1 MNYYFL
7 LYFTLLISLLG
18 IIGWLVSEAKYEGR
32 YSKLINRITFV
43 FPFFALYAWFRL
55 NLDFG
60 IVLVFLT
67 FGSLLIWLL
76 AKYLSIPRASKESRS
91 FFIIILVITI
101 FRSFLYEPFQIP
113 SSSMFPGL
121 KIGDFLLVEK
131 FTYGLR
137 NPVNQKTFI
146 PTGIPKRGDVVIFV
160 PEHTKCSSDFDIAN
174 PKGSYSSD
182 REKNQRMYYW
192 SILSENCTSQG
203 VKYIKRVIAEPG
215 DEVIYR
221 NKEFII
227 NGIKLDQKI
236 LDKRDQ
242 EELIQEINEG
252 KGYIVR
258 KLSRKPENGSWNV
271 PEGYYFLA
279 GDNRDNSLDSRRWGL
294 VPQEEI
300 TGKASLIWMHWECF
314 SCLPSLSRN
323 GLIK

>member
-7 LYFTLLISLLG
+7 LYFSLLISLLG
-18 IIGWLVSEAKYEGR
+18 IVGWLVSEAKYEGR
-32 YSKLINRITFV
+32 HSKLINRITFV

-60 IVLVFLT
+60 VVLVFLT

-76 AKYLSIPRASKESRS
+76 AKYLAIPRASKESRS
-91 FFIIILVITI
+91 FFIIILAITI

-227 NGIKLDQKI
+227 I
-236 LDKRDQ
+236 R
-242 EELIQEINEG
+242 
-252 KGYIVR
+252 
-258 KLSRKPENGSWNV
+258 
-271 PEGYYFLA
+271 
-279 GDNRDNSLDSRRWGL
+279 
-294 VPQEEI
+294 
-300 TGKASLIWMHWECF
+300 
-314 SCLPSLSRN
+314 
-323 GLIK
+323 